1 MSFGTVI
8 NCMDGRVQLPV
19 LEYLRQRFGVDYV
32 DSITEAGPDGIL
44 ARQDDAEA
52 VEAICR
58 KVTISRTKHGSQ
70 WLAVVGHAD
79 CAGNPVSAEEHGRQ
93 LLLAV
98 EYLRRRFPGMGVL
111 GLWVDENWSVGEV
124 IH

>member
-19 LEYLRQRFGVDYV
+19 LEYLRQRFGVDHV

-58 KVTISRTKHGSQ
+58 KVNISHTKHGSR
-70 WLAVVGHAD
+70 WLAVVAHAD
-79 CAGNPVSAEEHGRQ
+79 CAGNPVSAEAHWQQ
-93 LLLAV
+93 LELAV
-98 EYLRRRFPGMGVL
+98 RFLRQRFPAMAVL
-111 GLWVDENWSVGEV
+111 GLWVDEDWSVQEMV
-124 IH
+124 R